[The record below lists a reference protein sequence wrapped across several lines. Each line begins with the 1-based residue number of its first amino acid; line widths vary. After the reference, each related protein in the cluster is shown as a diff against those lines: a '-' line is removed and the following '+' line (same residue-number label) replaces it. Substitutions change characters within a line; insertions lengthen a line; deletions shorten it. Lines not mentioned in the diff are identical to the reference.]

1 MVSPQRSSERK
12 TRLVNTLGF
21 RATDRWQEMEQ
32 ESCVIC
38 NEMPCRAPPD
48 LEVETTLVN
57 TLLFPKKKKGF
68 HG

>member
-21 RATDRWQEMEQ
+21 RPIERWQEMEM
-32 ESCVIC
+32 ESCDLC
-38 NEMPCRAPPD
+38 LESPCMAPEPEM
-48 LEVETTLVN
+48 ETTLVN
-57 TLLFPKKKKGF
+57 TLTFRKKKGS